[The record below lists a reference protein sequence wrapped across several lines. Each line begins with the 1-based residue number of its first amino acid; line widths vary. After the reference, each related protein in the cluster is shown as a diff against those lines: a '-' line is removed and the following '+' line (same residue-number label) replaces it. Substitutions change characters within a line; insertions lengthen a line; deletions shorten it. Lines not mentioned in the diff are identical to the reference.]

1 MTHLHIAVPTKTRFY
16 ASRIHVLKT
25 AKLLGGRNVNEYI
38 HSRNSLG
45 IFKENFF
52 ETIRYVG
59 LTITEITEI
68 VMLFQYSEILF
79 Y

>member
-1 MTHLHIAVPTKTRFY
+1 MQVSARCKARDWQK
-16 ASRIHVLKT
+16 SKT
-25 AKLLGGRNVNEYI
+25 AKLLGGRNVNEHI
-38 HSRNSLG
+38 HSLNSLG

-52 ETIRYVG
+52 ETIRYIG
-59 LTITEITEI
+59 LTISEITEV